1 MVSHF
6 CSVLVSYFVVGTCVS
21 LVLVSYL
28 VVYVFWSSTL
38 VLVTG
43 TCFVLVTLRGVSLLC
58 VSDEMEGYGRL
69 LLDVCVRL
77 GLVLGLRL
85 VIVRGHLVRL
95 VVGFRLVFSLGG
107 SV

>member
-1 MVSHF
+1 M
-6 CSVLVSYFVVGTCVS
+6 
-21 LVLVSYL
+21 
-28 VVYVFWSSTL
+28 
-38 VLVTG
+38 
-43 TCFVLVTLRGVSLLC
+43 C
-58 VSDEMEGYGRL
+58 VSDGMEGYGRL

-95 VVGFRLVFSLGG
+95 VVGFRLVFGLGR